1 MIAADGKVGIGT
13 TSAQATLDIV
23 NSGTD
28 TLSLTSTSST
38 GYSELIF
45 RDDSG
50 AIKGDFGYANSSA
63 TYYAGKVFIDAV
75 GGADLQLGTGA
86 VPRIHVSGSDGNV
99 GIGSNTPAVE
109 LDVAGAITA
118 TDVVTATGFAP
129 TATTATGNRLYLPAA
144 NTLGLAING
153 AGEVQLTG
161 TALSPVTTDG
171 NALGTTSLMWA
182 DLFLASGAVIN
193 FNNGDVTITHAADNL
208 AIAGGTLTMGTNGGT
223 NGQITFAG
231 STSGTVAVRAAAA
244 AGTGT
249 IFQLPADNGTNGY
262 VLQTDGSGVTSWVA
276 AGSPSADSLDF
287 DDFTDTM
294 ALDAST
300 SITADNAEVLSIVNT
315 GSGNSFLVE
324 DEASTDAT
332 PFVIDASGQ
341 VGIGSAT
348 PAVKLDVVGAVTAT
362 GVATAT
368 GFAPTASTATG
379 NRLYLPAADT
389 LGLAIAGAGEVQ
401 LTGTALSPVT
411 TDGNALGTSSLMWSD
426 LFLASGAVINFD
438 NGDVT
443 ATHAANALAFAGASS
458 GYTFDAGVGIG
469 TTSVAASALLDM
481 VSTAQGFLPPRMTEA
496 QRDAIATPATGLVVY
511 NTDTDVLNFYDG
523 DSWEV
528 VGTGVGVAA
537 DSLDFDDFMDA
548 MTLDAST
555 SITAD
560 NAEVLSIV
568 NTGTGNSFLVEDEA
582 STDATPFVIDASG
595 QVGIGSATPA
605 VALDVVGA
613 VTATGVATA
622 TGFAPTASTA
632 TGNRL
637 YLPAADTLGLAI
649 AGAGEVQL
657 TGTALS
663 PVTTDG
669 NALGTSTRMWSDLFL
684 AEEGIISFDN
694 GNMTIEH
701 STNALIIAGGDV
713 DVWGTLSGD
722 TISADRFVPLDDGG
736 TAIDNSMYLAATNT
750 LGFSINGTGEVQ
762 LTSTALSPIT
772 NNGNALGTTSLMW
785 SDLFLASGAVV
796 NFNNGDVTIT
806 HAADNLAIAGG
817 TLTMGTNGGTN
828 GQITFAG
835 STSGTVAVRAAAAAG
850 TGTIF
855 QLPADN
861 GTNGYVLQTDGAGV
875 TSWVDPGAAT
885 VGDDSLDFD
894 KFVDAMTLDASTSIT
909 ADGTEVLSIVNT
921 GTGNSFLVE
930 DQASDTTPFVIA
942 ADGKVGIGS
951 ATPAVALDVVG
962 AVTATGAFTSGTNGG
977 TNGQITFAGST
988 SGTVAVR
995 AAAAAGTGT
1004 IFQLPAD
1011 NGTSGYQLTTDGN
1024 GVLSWAAAGGAIAID
1039 DLTDAETEYSS
1050 QHNMFLGSGSGA
1062 GIQSGGQYNL
1072 ALGELA
1078 LAAVTTGDHNL
1089 ALGYGALDSLT
1100 TSLRNVG
1107 IGYNALTAITTGGND
1122 NVALGYN
1129 AGAAITTA
1137 DETVAIGFGALASL
1151 TTSLRNTAVGF
1162 NTLEGITNSG
1172 NDNTA
1177 LGYRALQ
1184 DNIDGGSNT
1193 AVGSGALL
1201 ANEGRFVQHRDWLQ
1215 RSGRE
1220 L

>member
-1 MIAADGKVGIGT
+1 MLRTAQGFLPPRMTEAQRDAIGT
-13 TSAQATLDIV
+13 PATGLIV
-23 NSGTD
+23 YNTD
-28 TLSLTSTSST
+28 DNTVDFYD
-38 GYSELIF
+38 G
-45 RDDSG
+45 DSWE
-50 AIKGDFGYANSSA
+50 
-63 TYYAGKVFIDAV
+63 VV
-75 GGADLQLGTGA
+75 G
-86 VPRIHVSGSDGNV
+86 
-99 GIGSNTPAVE
+99 PAV
-109 LDVAGAITA
+109 A
-118 TDVVTATGFAP
+118 
-129 TATTATGNRLYLPAA
+129 
-144 NTLGLAING
+144 
-153 AGEVQLTG
+153 
-161 TALSPVTTDG
+161 
-171 NALGTTSLMWA
+171 
-182 DLFLASGAVIN
+182 
-193 FNNGDVTITHAADNL
+193 
-208 AIAGGTLTMGTNGGT
+208 
-223 NGQITFAG
+223 
-231 STSGTVAVRAAAA
+231 TVA
-244 AGTGT
+244 
-249 IFQLPADNGTNGY
+249 
-262 VLQTDGSGVTSWVA
+262 
-276 AGSPSADSLDF
+276 ADSLDF
-287 DDFTDTM
+287 DDFADAMT
-294 ALDAST
+294 LDAST
-300 SITADNAEVLSIVNT
+300 SIAGSGTNALSITQSGSVAALRITNT

-332 PFVIDASGQ
+332 PFVINASGD

-348 PAVKLDVVGAVTAT
+348 PAVKLDVAGAI
-362 GVATAT
+362 
-368 GFAPTASTATG
+368 TAS
-379 NRLYLPAADT
+379 
-389 LGLAIAGAGEVQ
+389 
-401 LTGTALSPVT
+401 
-411 TDGNALGTSSLMWSD
+411 SL
-426 LFLASGAVINFD
+426 V
-438 NGDVT
+438 
-443 ATHAANALAFAGASS
+443 
-458 GYTFDAGVGIG
+458 
-469 TTSVAASALLDM
+469 
-481 VSTAQGFLPPRMTEA
+481 
-496 QRDAIATPATGLVVY
+496 
-511 NTDTDVLNFYDG
+511 
-523 DSWEV
+523 
-528 VGTGVGVAA
+528 
-537 DSLDFDDFMDA
+537 
-548 MTLDAST
+548 
-555 SITAD
+555 
-560 NAEVLSIV
+560 
-568 NTGTGNSFLVEDEA
+568 
-582 STDATPFVIDASG
+582 
-595 QVGIGSATPA
+595 
-605 VALDVVGA
+605 
-613 VTATGVATA
+613 TA

-684 AEEGIISFDN
+684 AEEGIISFDD

-861 GTNGYVLQTDGAGV
+861 GTDGYVLQTDGTGV

-1004 IFQLPAD
+1004 IFQLPSS
-1011 NGTSGYQLTTDGN
+1011 NGTNGYVLQTDGS
-1024 GVLSWAAAGGAIAID
+1024 GVTSWVAAGGGGSVAID

-1050 QHNMFLGSGSGA
+1050 QHNMFLGSGAGA
-1062 GIQSGGQYNL
+1062 GIQAGGTYNL

-1137 DETVAIGFGALASL
+1137 DETVAIGSGALASL

-1162 NTLEGITNSG
+1162 NTLSAITNSG

-1177 LGYRALQ
+1177 LGYSALESLVDGFGNTAVGLYAMTNNAGSQ
-1184 DNIDGGSNT
+1184 HNTAVGTQAMADAGGEGSFNTAIGSQTLLTNDTGGHNVAVGYTALGSNIDGNQNTALGAGALAAAEDGSENTAIGFAAMVDSAGGESNT
-1193 AVGSGALL
+1193 AVGAGAMGDASGGSFNTALGGSTLGAVTTGEGNTGIGYEAGDNLTEGSQNIVIGHQVDAPSATADGQIVIGNLIFATGATGTGTTISTGFVGIGSNAPGYRLELPNTASTSGQGRANAWQTYSDGRFKKDLKPIAGALNKVMALKGVTYRSALELNARREVGLIAQDVEKVLPEAVSISTTEVVLPGEKPKKVSDYRSL
-1201 ANEGRFVQHRDWLQ
+1201 AYDRLVALLVEAVKELKQFTDGVAAKVEKLVAQVTGHDAAIKELKAANDNLRFDLEAANDNYAAEIE
-1215 RSGRE
+1215 E
-1220 L
+1220 LKEDILDLKAAIKARR